1 MPMRVAPDENACEC
15 KTSSTGSSSRSES
28 DATKRPLVRDVQQT
42 RRSKLRRL
50 AAPKKFLLFRCW
62 SFAIFLSNSVGNHVL
77 VELHVSHVKAGS
89 YRLMVHRTG
98 FRPNDAYSA
107 YIEMGPQRI

>member
-1 MPMRVAPDENACEC
+1 MLLIAFRV
-15 KTSSTGSSSRSES
+15 
-28 DATKRPLVRDVQQT
+28 KRNEASFVRDVQQT
-42 RRSKLRRL
+42 RRSELHRL

-62 SFAIFLSNSVGNHVL
+62 SFAIFLSNSMGNHVL

-98 FRPNDAYSA
+98 FRANDAYSA
-107 YIEMGPQRI
+107 FIEMGSPKDLTSTQLEQLRN